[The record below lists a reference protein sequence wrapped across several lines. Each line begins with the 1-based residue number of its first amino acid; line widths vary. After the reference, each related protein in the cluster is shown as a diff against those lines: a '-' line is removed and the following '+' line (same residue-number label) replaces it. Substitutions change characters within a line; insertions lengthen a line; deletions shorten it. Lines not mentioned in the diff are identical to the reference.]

1 MCPPP
6 EMRDEPQS
14 GVGPGELSDTALTLD
29 HENPGFPD
37 GMSDMLRTDSGM
49 EHIARLEDSAV
60 LHAPVSIPHF
70 DPAIEDGKY
79 FLPVIDVPF
88 VWLIRPMKARG
99 DAAHVGDVCR
109 APGAIRLEGA
119 SAKYFHSAPNG
130 RVGRPGTGPRPRPDA
145 AHHRHTAA
153 RTPCQ
158 LPRST
163 PSRTPILS
171 PSH

>member
-14 GVGPGELSDTALTLD
+14 GVGPGELSDTAPTLD
-29 HENPGFPD
+29 HENPGFPY
-37 GMSDMLRTDSGM
+37 GMSDMLRADGGM
-49 EHIARLEDSAV
+49 EHIARLEDGAV

-99 DAAHVGDVCR
+99 DAAHIGNVRR
-109 APGAIRLEGA
+109 APGAVCLEGA
-119 SAKYFHSAPNG
+119 SSKYSHAMTNDLVE
-130 RVGRPGTGPRPRPDA
+130 RRATMARPRPDA
-145 AHHRHTAA
+145 AHLHHRAA
-153 RTPCQ
+153 PT
-158 LPRST
+158 LG
-163 PSRTPILS
+163 
-171 PSH
+171 